1 MTTQTN
7 QPTEKETEKISLES
21 MKQFYTEQLSLLKLQ
36 LEYVTLRKE
45 IAQAEAERIE
55 AIAKTAYFTNPPKA
69 TNPQDSP
76 EATESED

>member
-1 MTTQTN
+1 MPTQTN
-7 QPTEKETEKISLES
+7 QTTQQETEKISLES

-55 AIAKTAYFTNPPKA
+55 AIAKTAYYTNPPKA
-69 TNPQDSP
+69 QSP
-76 EATESED
+76 EDASETAASED